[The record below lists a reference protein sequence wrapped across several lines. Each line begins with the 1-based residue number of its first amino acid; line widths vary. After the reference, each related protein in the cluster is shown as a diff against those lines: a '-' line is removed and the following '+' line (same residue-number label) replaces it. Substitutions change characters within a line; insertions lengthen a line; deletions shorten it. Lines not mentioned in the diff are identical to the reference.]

1 MFGTFRCPEQAVA
14 VRAGA
19 REEVTPA
26 SGRRDISFRKP
37 RLFRDELIQFSASN
51 GSTGVHRNHHI
62 HLSTAETGQNGVT
75 LAT

>member
-37 RLFRDELIQFSASN
+37 RLFRDELIQNLHRTASDAYSCKTPN
-51 GSTGVHRNHHI
+51 NDNEQSE
-62 HLSTAETGQNGVT
+62 ETY
-75 LAT
+75 